1 MTASTIAKIPL
12 KGGIDEL
19 PAIGFGTWL
28 YRGGAGVLTRAANQ
42 GYGFIDTAESYGNE
56 ELVGSEI
63 APVRN
68 RVFLATKVS
77 PENLRLADVI
87 RHCLWSIERLGVSA
101 IDLYQVHWPN
111 PQIQINETMRG
122 MRHLVE
128 EGLVRYVGVSNFS
141 LDQLQS
147 AQAALGDI
155 PLVSNQIRFNLVD
168 RHMERE
174 TVAWCRGNGVLVIAY
189 RPLARFEL
197 GAAKAVVEAIAEE
210 VGKSPAQVLLNWAIG
225 AGGVSA
231 IPKTDRIER
240 VDDLIASTRWR
251 LTDRQRRQL
260 EAGTA

>member
-1 MTASTIAKIPL
+1 MTGSAIASIPL

-28 YRGGAGVLTRAANQ
+28 YKGGAGVLVRATEQ
-42 GYGFIDTAESYGNE
+42 GFGFIDTAESYGNE
-56 ELVGSEI
+56 DLVGSEI
-63 APVRN
+63 AAVRE

-87 RHCLWSIERLGVSA
+87 RHCMRSIERLGVSE

-111 PQIQINETMRG
+111 PLIPINETMRG

-141 LDQLQS
+141 VAQMQA

-155 PLVSNQIRFNLVD
+155 PLVSNQIRYNLVD

-174 TVAWCRGNGVLVIAY
+174 TVAWCRGEGVAVIAY

-197 GAAKAVVEAIAEE
+197 GPAKPLVESIAAD
-210 VGKSPAQVLLNWAIG
+210 VGRPPAQVLLNWAIG
-225 AGGVSA
+225 GGGVTA

-240 VDDLIASTRWR
+240 VDDLIASTGWR
-251 LTDRQRRQL
+251 LTGRQRRQL